1 VVDVTVLAAGVGDVV
16 VSVTVEAG
24 GGGVVTVV
32 DDVTVVVDA

>member
-1 VVDVTVLAAGVGDVV
+1 MAATIQPHG
-16 VSVTVEAG
+16 VTVEAG